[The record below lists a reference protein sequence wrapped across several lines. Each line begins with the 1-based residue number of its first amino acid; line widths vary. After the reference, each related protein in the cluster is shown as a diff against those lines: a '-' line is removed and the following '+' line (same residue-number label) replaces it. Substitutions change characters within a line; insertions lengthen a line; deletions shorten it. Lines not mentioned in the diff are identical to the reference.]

1 MSGQTGVATVQVG
14 VTYAGSR
21 KGPWKQV
28 YEPGE
33 QLSKVRT
40 DAMGHFEVA
49 DSTDPA
55 GNQIVY
61 KLMQGGDT
69 INDLTKT
76 VGAEAGDKPHLELR
90 LVRQVIA
97 G

>member
-1 MSGQTGVATVQVG
+1 M
-14 VTYAGSR
+14 
-21 KGPWKQV
+21 GPWEQA
-28 YEPGE
+28 YEPST
-33 QLSKVRT
+33 QLARVRQ
-40 DAMGHFEVA
+40 DAMSHFQVA
-49 DSTDPA
+49 DSTDAA

-61 KLMQGGDT
+61 KLMHGADT

-76 VGAEAGDKPHLELR
+76 VGAEAGGKERLELR